1 MTRLTN
7 RLIVPGLTL
16 MMGLAAMAEAAEKE
30 APFAVGPAAS
40 YPTKQTNEKIT
51 IAAVAYDS
59 DEMTKPPFGKAN
71 PNKEGV
77 LPVLVVIR
85 NDGPET
91 ILLDGIRVEYV
102 AQDRTR
108 VEATPAADLP
118 YISGPSRPRPVYGPI
133 PTGTPRVSRKKGP
146 LSSIQ
151 FDVRAFAAKMLPPG
165 QEASGFFYFQTGHRK
180 GSLAYVTGLK
190 QARSGKE
197 IFYFEVPLDG
207 K

>member
-1 MTRLTN
+1 MTRLTK

-16 MMGLAAMAEAAEKE
+16 WMGLAAMAADKE
-30 APFAVGPAAS
+30 APFSVGPASS
-40 YPTKQTNEKIT
+40 YPSKQTNEKIT
-51 IAAVAYDS
+51 IASIAYDS
-59 DEMTKPPFGKAN
+59 DEMTRPPFGKAN

-85 NDGPET
+85 NDSQET
-91 ILLDGIRVEYV
+91 ILLDNLRVEYV

-133 PTGTPRVSRKKGP
+133 PTGTPRVRRNKSP
-146 LSSIQ
+146 LASVQ

-165 QEASGFFYFQTGHRK
+165 QEASGFFYFRTGHRK

-190 QARSGKE
+190 QARTGKE
-197 IFYFEVPLDG
+197 IFYFEVPLDA